1 MRFMPRPAL
10 QSTQLN
16 NPNTV
21 EKMIDLH
28 CHLLPGIDDG
38 PDTLEESLEL
48 CRIAVADGITLAI
61 VTPHIHPGRWENTR
75 TSIAAACNDLQRTLE
90 QHDIPLRLGFAGEV
104 RLTDRIMQQVA
115 DDDIPF
121 YGSVDGYKIM
131 LLEFPHSHLI
141 PGGET
146 LARWLL
152 EQGIRPLIAHPERN
166 KQIMKDAA
174 QLRPFIDA
182 GCWLQVT
189 AGSVTGHFG
198 ERSRT
203 IAHQL
208 LQSDMVTVL
217 ASDGH
222 NGKVRPPVLRQT
234 FDYIASH
241 YGEQKAQRLM
251 LDTPAAIVQSNMG
264 NCDRT
269 FDRHG

>member
-1 MRFMPRPAL
+1 MGYNAPLLPPACASRRGTAM
-10 QSTQLN
+10 QAEQPYK
-16 NPNTV
+16 PNTV
-21 EKMIDLH
+21 ERMIDLH

-48 CRIAVADGITLAI
+48 CRIAVADGISLAI

-75 TSIAAACNDLQRTLE
+75 RSIAEACSALQRALE
-90 QHDIPLRLGFAGEV
+90 LHDIPLRLGFAGEV

-121 YGSVDGYKIM
+121 YGSVDGYKVM

-141 PGGET
+141 PGGEK

-152 EQGIRPLIAHPERN
+152 AQGIRPLIAHPERN
-166 KQIMKDAA
+166 KQIMKDAS
-174 QLRPFIDA
+174 QLLPYIEA

-189 AGSVTGHFG
+189 GGSVTGHFG
-198 ERSRT
+198 DKSRT
-203 IAHQL
+203 IAHEL

-222 NGKVRPPVLRQT
+222 NDRVRPPVLRQT
-234 FDYIASH
+234 FDYITSQ
-241 YGEQKAQRLM
+241 YGEKRAQRLM
-251 LDTPAAIVQSNMG
+251 LETPAAIIQG
-264 NCDRT
+264 
-269 FDRHG
+269 